1 MRRHSWKTTDVSLG
15 LIAASF
21 FGLAPLAVH
30 AAPIFYTDAATF
42 GAAQPGLASQSFA
55 GLTQGIHANN
65 LAVSE
70 VTFSTQSPG
79 QQSSAL
85 DVYGSSIGNNW
96 FGDTLVL
103 TFSPTVTAV
112 GAQIVSEI
120 GEQGASPVSA
130 PITERVYSG
139 ATLLGARTVTEASG
153 FFGVASAT
161 SITSITL
168 FSDCDV
174 DCSTFVSNLSLGAAS
189 TSGGS
194 GGASNGGGQGGTAAV
209 PEPASFASLLAGL
222 AAAAFSA
229 GRWRRC
235 LPPGRPRPP
244 AERRRRS
251 AAAAPS
257 APA

>member
-103 TFSPTVTAV
+103 ADGDRRRCADRLGDRRAGRLARFGADHGAGLFRRDAAGCQDRHGGVRLLRRGFGDVDHQHHAVFRLRRRLLDLCQQSFARRREHLGRERRSIEWRRAGRDGGRSRASQLRLAV
-112 GAQIVSEI
+112 G
-120 GEQGASPVSA
+120 
-130 PITERVYSG
+130 R
-139 ATLLGARTVTEASG
+139 
-153 FFGVASAT
+153 
-161 SITSITL
+161 
-168 FSDCDV
+168 
-174 DCSTFVSNLSLGAAS
+174 
-189 TSGGS
+189 
-194 GGASNGGGQGGTAAV
+194 
-209 PEPASFASLLAGL
+209 
-222 AAAAFSA
+222 
-229 GRWRRC
+229 
-235 LPPGRPRPP
+235 PGR
-244 AERRRRS
+244 RRVQRGAVAPMPSTWATTSTGGEEAKVSRS
-251 AAAAPS
+251 GTVCPCLS
-257 APA
+257 G